1 MKFIKNI
8 KEFISYFNTPFVR
21 PKIKLYIGK
30 VSIGT
35 PYFLPRKAI
44 KDPDKPGYLKFV
56 PKKIGFDVVTL
67 GWKTKWSQF
76 RFEWDPL
83 ISFVFFKWQIA
94 ITISATEQD
103 HYWESWLYYQYETDK
118 TKSKLERAI
127 QCQKKYPQNWKL
139 SKNGVETKVDYYDL
153 ILKKKYRLKKIEEL
167 REEKLNS
174 LFK

>member
-35 PYFLPRKAI
+35 PYFLPRKSI

-56 PKKIGFDVVTL
+56 PKKIGFDVVRL

-76 RFEWDPL
+76 RFEWAPL

-118 TKSKLERAI
+118 TKSKLER
-127 QCQKKYPQNWKL
+127 
-139 SKNGVETKVDYYDL
+139 NGVETKVDYYDL

>member
-8 KEFISYFNTPFVR
+8 KEIISYFNTPFVR

-35 PYFLPRKAI
+35 PYFLPRKSI

-76 RFEWDPL
+76 RFEWTPL

-94 ITISATEQD
+94 LSVKASEED

-118 TKSKLERAI
+118 TKSKSDRMI
-127 QCQKKYPQNWKL
+127 QCQKDYPQNW
-139 SKNGVETKVDYYDL
+139 SRTINGVETKINYYDT
-153 ILKKKYRLKKIEEL
+153 ILKKKYILKNIDEI
-167 REEKLNS
+167 REDKLNS